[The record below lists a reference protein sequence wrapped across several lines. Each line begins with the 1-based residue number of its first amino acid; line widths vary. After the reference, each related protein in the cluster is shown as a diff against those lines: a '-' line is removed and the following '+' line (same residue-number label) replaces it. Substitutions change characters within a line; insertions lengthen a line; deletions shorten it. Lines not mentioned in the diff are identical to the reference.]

1 MMLSSSLTNFMPPK
15 QRKTL
20 CNVSATEYDPWWVGE
35 AAAGRYLKCVFVNI
49 EKYTV
54 HKDYVRV
61 CTPTE
66 TLSTVHVYVKEN
78 ATLK

>member
-1 MMLSSSLTNFMPPK
+1 MILDGLEKPQQVDIWSVYMWIF
-15 QRKTL
+15 RKTL
-20 CNVSATEYDPWWVGE
+20 CN
-35 AAAGRYLKCVFVNI
+35 FN
-49 EKYTV
+49 V